1 MRDLNKILFLDI
13 ETVAQD
19 PGDSIMLHWNHRMQ
33 REAEKAGVL
42 SSDLWPEKAAFSAEF
57 GKICCISLGILKD
70 GVFIVKSIAGED
82 EFEILTQFRISL
94 AKANP
99 EALAAFNGHEF
110 DFPYMMRRMLVCG
123 LSVPDILNSFDKKP
137 WSVLDNLLDPMK
149 IWSGVQ
155 YNHRVSLDLLCYI
168 LGIPS
173 SKADGADGVDGSMI
187 NSLYNAKDFDTI
199 KKYCGGDVIA
209 LAKVF
214 AKLMGSQEKFENIQ
228 TY

>member
-1 MRDLNKILFLDI
+1 MRDLNRILFLDI
-13 ETVAQD
+13 ETVPQEENTAL
-19 PGDSIMLHWNHRMQ
+19 INHWEHRMLK
-33 REAEKAGVL
+33 RAMKEDKSASE
-42 SSDLWPEKAAFSAEF
+42 LWLEEAAFHAEF

-70 GVFIVKSIAGED
+70 GAFIVKSIAGED

-94 AKANP
+94 SKANP
-99 EALAAFNGHEF
+99 EALAAFNGHEY

-123 LSVPDILNSFDKKP
+123 LSIPDILNPFDKKP
-137 WSVLDNLLDPMK
+137 WQILDNLLDPMK

-155 YNHRVSLDLLCYI
+155 YNHKVSLDLLCYI

-173 SKADGADGVDGSMI
+173 PKDEVTGDMI
-187 NSLYNAKDFDTI
+187 QFLYQAKDFDAI
-199 KKYCGGDVIA
+199 KKYCAGDVVA

-228 TY
+228 IY